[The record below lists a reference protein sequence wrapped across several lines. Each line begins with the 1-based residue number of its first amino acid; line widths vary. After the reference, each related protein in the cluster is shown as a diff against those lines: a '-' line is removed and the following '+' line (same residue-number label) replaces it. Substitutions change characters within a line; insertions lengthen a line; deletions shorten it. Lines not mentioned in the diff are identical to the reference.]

1 MQQWNCGGADIQII
15 GTSSFVCFLCV
26 TPNLSSQV
34 RLIDAGFLWTE
45 PHSKRIK
52 MKVTI
57 QKEVRKQEL
66 WEIHM
71 CTDAGGKMPRNG
83 YPLLYIMS
91 SKALVNRTIFSSHC
105 CCLSWILD
113 NGVSAGVER
122 RHLTA
127 GVCGGVCSPI
137 PDVWRLSSRGSQ
149 RLLESCGSSQTE
161 GGNTGFKTI
170 WAPCSLVLLSWTLL
184 TRTN

>member
-1 MQQWNCGGADIQII
+1 MQQWNCSWADTLII
-15 GTSSFVCFLCV
+15 GPASLVCFLCV
-26 TPNLSSQV
+26 TPNLSLQV

-71 CTDAGGKMPRNG
+71 CTDGGGKMPTNG
-83 YPLLYIMS
+83 YSLVYIVF
-91 SKALVNRTIFSSHC
+91 SKPLVNHRFFLSHC
-105 CCLSWILD
+105 RCLYGILD
-113 NGVSAGVER
+113 DGVSAGDER

-127 GVCGGVCSPI
+127 GVCGGVCRPV
-137 PDVWRLSSRGSQ
+137 PDVWRLSSCGSQ
-149 RLLESCGSSQTE
+149 GLLESCGSSQTE

-170 WAPCSLVLLSWTLL
+170 WTSFSLVLLSWTPL
-184 TRTN
+184 TQTN